1 MSKLNYTP
9 LDEIDKA
16 NYFPTTIHAELSD
29 TFKSGKVQAIAYRK
43 YVLLQLGYL
52 LKDNVARFEDAMM
65 ADLGKP
71 KVEVTFTE
79 IGPSISEIKEAY
91 SNVEKWSKPEKP
103 AFSMNYTPMRRV
115 IYKQGKGV
123 VLIISPFNYPVNMSF
138 GPIASAI
145 AAGNTVVFKPSEQTP
160 ATSSL
165 FAELF
170 PKYVDPSVMRVVNGG
185 VAETSKLLEH
195 PWGHILF
202 TGSGRVGRIIA
213 SAAGKTL
220 TPLGGKSPVFIDPK
234 CDLPLTARRLLWG
247 KIVNAGQSCVAP
259 DYILVPKDFQEKF
272 IEALKATND
281 TFYPTPEAEANSV
294 GRLVTPQ
301 AYNRLSSLLKSTK
314 GTIAFGGKLD
324 EATKYIQPTIVRDV
338 SFDDPLM
345 TKSLVMSLLR
355 LIIDTLRREIF
366 GPILPIV
373 PVDNIDEAI
382 KFVNAHDHPLALY
395 VFTQDSELKTKIINS
410 TQSGAVC
417 MNETMT
423 HVAAEG
429 LPFGGVGPSGSG
441 HHNGKFGFD
450 TFTHTRASL
459 DPPGWLDMIL
469 SSRYPPY
476 TDKKLNALSWLF
488 PSLPARPT
496 GPPTSKEGRSYT
508 KWFLFAIA
516 TVFAGLLTKKK
527 ISA

>member
-9 LDEIDKA
+9 VDEIDK
-16 NYFPTTIHAELSD
+16 IHAELSN
-29 TFKSGKVQAIAYRK
+29 TFKSAKVQPIAYRK

-52 LKDNVARFEDAMM
+52 LKDNVARFEDALM

-71 KVEVTFTE
+71 KIEVTLTE
-79 IGPSISEIKEAY
+79 IGPSISEIKDAY
-91 SNVEKWSKPEKP
+91 SNVEKWAKPEKP
-103 AFSMNYTPMRRV
+103 GFSMNYTPMRRV
-115 IYKQGKGV
+115 IYKQGKGI
-123 VLIISPFNYPVNMSF
+123 VLIISPFNYPINMSF

-165 FAELF
+165 FEELF
-170 PKYVDPSVMRVVNGG
+170 PKYVDPSVIRVVNGG
-185 VAETSKLLEH
+185 VAETTKLLEH
-195 PWGHILF
+195 SWGHILF

-220 TPLGGKSPVFIDPK
+220 TPVTLELGGKSPVFIDPK
-234 CDLPLTARRLLWG
+234 CDLPVAARRILWG
-247 KIVNAGQSCVAP
+247 KNVNAGQSCVAP
-259 DYILVPKDFQEKF
+259 DYILVPKDFQDKVV
-272 IEALKATND
+272 EALKATHD
-281 TFYPTPEAEANSV
+281 SFYPTPEDEANSI
-294 GRLVTPQ
+294 GKLVSPQ
-301 AYNRLSSLLKSTK
+301 AYNRISNLLKSTK

-324 EATKYIQPTIVRDV
+324 EATRYIQPTVVKDV

-345 TKSLVMSLLR
+345 SEEL
-355 LIIDTLRREIF
+355 F
-366 GPILPIV
+366 GPVLPIV

-382 KFVNAHDHPLALY
+382 DFVNAHDHPLALY
-395 VFTQDSELKTKIINS
+395 VFTQDSEIKTKIINS

-441 HHNGKFGFD
+441 HHNGKFGFN

-459 DPPGWLDMIL
+459 DPPGWLDRIL

-476 TDKKLNALSWLF
+476 TDKKLKAISWLF
-488 PSLPARPT
+488 PTLPARPT
-496 GPPTSKEGRSYT
+496 GPPAPTEDRSFT
-508 KWFLFAIA
+508 KWFLFALA
-516 TVFAGLLTKKK
+516 TVFAGLLTKRK

>member
-9 LDEIDKA
+9 VDEIDKA
-16 NYFPTTIHAELSD
+16 KGFPTAIHADLSN
-29 TFKSGKVQAIAYRK
+29 TFKSGKVQPIAYRK

-52 LKDNVARFEDAMM
+52 LKDNVARFEDALMV
-65 ADLGKP
+65 DLGKP
-71 KVEVTFTE
+71 KIEVSFTE
-79 IGPSISEIKEAY
+79 IGPSVSEIKDAL

-123 VLIISPFNYPVNMSF
+123 VLIISPFNYPVFMSF
-138 GPIASAI
+138 GPMASAI
-145 AAGNTVVFKPSEQTP
+145 AAGNTVVIKPSEQTP

-165 FAELF
+165 LAELF
-170 PKYVDPSVMRVVNGG
+170 PKYVDPSVIRIVNGG

-220 TPLGGKSPVFIDPK
+220 TPVTLEASKKLGGKSPVFVDPK
-234 CDLPLTARRLLWG
+234 CDLPMTTRRIFWG

-259 DYILVPKDFQEKF
+259 DYILVPKDFQDKF

-281 TFYPTPEAEANSV
+281 SFYPTPEAEANSIA
-294 GRLVTPQ
+294 RLVSPQ
-301 AYNRLSSLLKSTK
+301 AYNRLSNLLMSTK

-324 EATKYIQPTIVRDV
+324 EATKYIQPTVVRDV
-338 SFDDPLM
+338 SFDDPLIE
-345 TKSLVMSLLR
+345 L
-355 LIIDTLRREIF
+355 F

-395 VFTQDSELKTKIINS
+395 VFSQDSEVKTKIINS

-429 LPFGGVGPSGSG
+429 LPFGGIGPSGSG

-459 DPPGWLDMIL
+459 DPPGWLDKIL

-476 TDKKLNALSWLF
+476 TDRKLNALNWLF
-488 PSLPARPT
+488 PTLPARPT
-496 GPPTSKEGRSYT
+496 GPPAPTEGRSFT
-508 KWFLFAIA
+508 KWFLFALA

-527 ISA
+527 ILA

>member
-9 LDEIDKA
+9 VDEIDK
-16 NYFPTTIHAELSD
+16 IHAELSN
-29 TFKSGKVQAIAYRK
+29 TFKSGKVQPIAYRK

-52 LKDNVARFEDAMM
+52 LKDNVARFEDALM

-79 IGPSISEIKEAY
+79 IGPSLSEIKDAY
-91 SNVEKWSKPEKP
+91 SNVEKWAKPEKP

-123 VLIISPFNYPVNMSF
+123 ALIISPFNYPVNMSF

-145 AAGNTVVFKPSEQTP
+145 AAGNTIAFKPSEQTP

-165 FAELF
+165 LAELF
-170 PKYVDPSVMRVVNGG
+170 PKYVDPSVIRVVNGG

-213 SAAGKTL
+213 SAAAKTL
-220 TPLGGKSPVFIDPK
+220 TPVTLELGGKSPVFVDPK
-234 CDLPLTARRLLWG
+234 CDLQMTTRRIFWG

-259 DYILVPKDFQEKF
+259 DYILVPKDFQDKF

-281 TFYPTPEAEANSV
+281 SFYPTPEAEANSI
-294 GRLVTPQ
+294 GRLVSPQ
-301 AYNRLSSLLKSTK
+301 AYNRLSNLLKSTK

-324 EATKYIQPTIVRDV
+324 EATKYIQPTAVRDV

-345 TKSLVMSLLR
+345 SEEL
-355 LIIDTLRREIF
+355 F

-395 VFTQDSELKTKIINS
+395 VFSQDSEVKTKIINS
-410 TQSGAVC
+410 TQSGAIC

-429 LPFGGVGPSGSG
+429 LPFGGIGPSGSG

-459 DPPGWLDMIL
+459 DPPGWVDKIL

-488 PSLPARPT
+488 PTLPARPT
-496 GPPTSKEGRSYT
+496 GPPTPTEGRSFT
-508 KWFLFAIA
+508 KWFLFALA

-527 ISA
+527 ILA

>member
-1 MSKLNYTP
+1 MSTLNYTP
-9 LDEIDKA
+9 VDEIDK
-16 NYFPTTIHAELSD
+16 IHAELSD
-29 TFKSGKVQAIAYRK
+29 TFKSGKVQPIAYRK

-79 IGPSISEIKEAY
+79 IGPSLSEIKEAY
-91 SNVEKWSKPEKP
+91 SNVEKWAKPEKP
-103 AFSMNYTPMRRV
+103 GFSMTYTPMRRV
-115 IYKQGKGV
+115 IYKQGKGI

-138 GPIASAI
+138 GPVASAI

-165 FAELF
+165 LAELF
-170 PKYVDPSVMRVVNGG
+170 LKYIDPSVIRVVNGG

-220 TPLGGKSPVFIDPK
+220 TPVTLELGGKSPVFIDPK
-234 CDLPLTARRLLWG
+234 CDLPMAARRIFWG

-259 DYILVPKDFQEKF
+259 DYILVPKDFQDKF
-272 IEALKATND
+272 IKALKATND
-281 TFYPTPEAEANSV
+281 TFYPTTEDEANSV
-294 GRLVTPQ
+294 GRLVSPQ
-301 AYNRLSSLLKSTK
+301 AYKRLSSLLKSTK

-324 EATKYIQPTIVRDV
+324 EATKYIQPTVVRDV

-345 TKSLVMSLLR
+345 SEEL
-355 LIIDTLRREIF
+355 F

-395 VFTQDSELKTKIINS
+395 VFTQDNELKTKIVNS

-429 LPFGGVGPSGSG
+429 LPFGGTGPSGSG

-459 DPPGWLDMIL
+459 DPPGWLDKIL

-476 TDKKLNALSWLF
+476 TDKKLNTLSWLF
-488 PSLPARPT
+488 PSLPARPK
-496 GPPTSKEGRSYT
+496 GPPAPTGSHSFT
-508 KWFLFAIA
+508 TWFLLALA
-516 TVFAGLLTKKK
+516 TVFAGVLTKKK

>member
-9 LDEIDKA
+9 VDEIDK
-16 NYFPTTIHAELSD
+16 IHADLLN
-29 TFKSGKVQAIAYRK
+29 TFKSGKVQPIAYRK

-52 LKDNVARFEDAMM
+52 LKDNIARFEDALM

-71 KVEVTFTE
+71 KIEVSFTE
-79 IGPSISEIKEAY
+79 IAPALTEIKDAY
-91 SNVEKWSKPEKP
+91 SNVEKWAKPEKP
-103 AFSMNYTPMRRV
+103 AFSMNYTPMRRI

-123 VLIISPFNYPVNMSF
+123 VLIISPFNYPILMSF

-145 AAGNTVVFKPSEQTP
+145 AAGNTIMIKPSEQTP
-160 ATSSL
+160 AASSL
-165 FAELF
+165 LAELF
-170 PKYVDPSVMRVVNGG
+170 PKYVDPSVIRIVNGG

-202 TGSGRVGRIIA
+202 TGSGRVGRIVA

-220 TPLGGKSPVFIDPK
+220 TPVSLEASKTLGGKSPVFVDPK
-234 CDLPLTARRLLWG
+234 CDLPMTTRRIFWG
-247 KIVNAGQSCVAP
+247 KVVNAGQTCVAP
-259 DYILVPKDFQEKF
+259 DYILVPKDFQDKF

-281 TFYPTPEAEANSV
+281 SFYPTPEAEANSI
-294 GRLVTPQ
+294 GRLVSPQ
-301 AYNRLSSLLKSTK
+301 AYNRLSNLLKSTK

-324 EATKYIQPTIVRDV
+324 EATKYIQPTVVRDV

-345 TKSLVMSLLR
+345 SEEL
-355 LIIDTLRREIF
+355 F

-395 VFTQDSELKTKIINS
+395 VFSQDSEIKTKIINS

-429 LPFGGVGPSGSG
+429 LPFGGIGPSGSG
-441 HHNGKFGFD
+441 HYKGKFGFG

-459 DPPGWLDMIL
+459 DSPGWYDLPLDKIL

-476 TDKKLNALSWLF
+476 TVC
-488 PSLPARPT
+488 SL
-496 GPPTSKEGRSYT
+496 
-508 KWFLFAIA
+508 
-516 TVFAGLLTKKK
+516 LLLC
-527 ISA
+527 S

>member
-9 LDEIDKA
+9 VDEIDK
-16 NYFPTTIHAELSD
+16 IHADLSN
-29 TFKSGKVQAIAYRK
+29 TFKSGKVQTIAYRK

-52 LKDNVARFEDAMM
+52 LKDNVARFEDTLM

-71 KVEVTFTE
+71 KIEVSFTE
-79 IGPSISEIKEAY
+79 IGPSVSEIKDAY

-123 VLIISPFNYPVNMSF
+123 VLIISPFNYPVFMSF
-138 GPIASAI
+138 GPMASAI
-145 AAGNTVVFKPSEQTP
+145 AAGNTVVIKPSEQTP

-165 FAELF
+165 LAELF
-170 PKYVDPSVMRVVNGG
+170 PKYVDPSVIRIVNGG
-185 VAETSKLLEH
+185 VAETNKLLEH

-220 TPLGGKSPVFIDPK
+220 TPVTLELGGKSPVFVDPK
-234 CDLPLTARRLLWG
+234 CDLPMTTRRIFWG

-259 DYILVPKDFQEKF
+259 DYILVPKDFQDKF
-272 IEALKATND
+272 IEALKAAND
-281 TFYPTPEAEANSV
+281 SFYPTPEAEANSIA
-294 GRLVTPQ
+294 RLVSPQ
-301 AYNRLSSLLKSTK
+301 AYNRLSNLLKSTK

-324 EATKYIQPTIVRDV
+324 EATKYIQPTVVRDV

-345 TKSLVMSLLR
+345 SEEL
-355 LIIDTLRREIF
+355 F

-373 PVDNIDEAI
+373 PVENIDEAI

-395 VFTQDSELKTKIINS
+395 VFSQDSEVKTKIINS

-429 LPFGGVGPSGSG
+429 LPFGGIGPSGSG

-459 DPPGWLDMIL
+459 DPPGWLDKIL

-476 TDKKLNALSWLF
+476 TDKKLNALNWLF
-488 PSLPARPT
+488 PTLPGRPT
-496 GPPTSKEGRSYT
+496 GPPTPTEGRSFT
-508 KWFLFAIA
+508 KWFLFALA

>member
-9 LDEIDKA
+9 VDEINK
-16 NYFPTTIHAELSD
+16 IHAELSS
-29 TFKSGKVQAIAYRK
+29 TFKLGKVQPIAYRK

-52 LKDNVARFEDAMM
+52 LKDNVARFEDALM

-71 KVEVTFTE
+71 KIEVTFTE
-79 IGPSISEIKEAY
+79 IGPSLSEIKDAY

-115 IYKQGKGV
+115 IYKQGKGI
-123 VLIISPFNYPVNMSF
+123 VLIISPFNYPINMSF

-165 FAELF
+165 LAELF
-170 PKYVDPSVMRVVNGG
+170 PKYVDPSVIRVVNGG

-220 TPLGGKSPVFIDPK
+220 TPVTLELGGKSPVFIDPK
-234 CDLPLTARRLLWG
+234 CDLPMTARRIFWG

-259 DYILVPKDFQEKF
+259 DYILVPKDFQDKF

-281 TFYPTPEAEANSV
+281 TFYPTPEAEANSI
-294 GRLVTPQ
+294 GRLVSPQ
-301 AYNRLSSLLKSTK
+301 AYNRLSNLLNSTK

-324 EATKYIQPTIVRDV
+324 EATKYIQPTVVKDV

-345 TKSLVMSLLR
+345 SEEL
-355 LIIDTLRREIF
+355 F

-459 DPPGWLDMIL
+459 DPPGWLDRIL

-476 TDKKLNALSWLF
+476 TDKKLNALGWLF

-496 GPPTSKEGRSYT
+496 GPPTPAEGRSFT
-508 KWFLFAIA
+508 KWFLFALA
-516 TVFAGLLTKKK
+516 AVFAGLLTKKK

>member
-1 MSKLNYTP
+1 MPKLNYTP
-9 LDEIDKA
+9 VDEIDK
-16 NYFPTTIHAELSD
+16 IHADLSNA
-29 TFKSGKVQAIAYRK
+29 FKSGRVQPIAYRK

-52 LKDNVARFEDAMM
+52 LKDNVAKFEDALM
-65 ADLGKP
+65 ADIGKP
-71 KVEVTFTE
+71 KIEVTFTE
-79 IGPSISEIKEAY
+79 IGPSISEIVDTY
-91 SNVEKWSKPEKP
+91 SNVEKWAKPERP
-103 AFSMNYTPMRRV
+103 GFSMNYTPMRRI

-123 VLIISPFNYPVNMSF
+123 VLIISPFNYPINMSF

-165 FAELF
+165 FEELF
-170 PKYVDPSVMRVVNGG
+170 PKYVDPSVIRVVNGG
-185 VAETSKLLEH
+185 IAETTKLLEH

-220 TPLGGKSPVFIDPK
+220 TPVTLELGGKSPVFVDPK
-234 CDLPLTARRLLWG
+234 CDLPTAARRIFWG

-259 DYILVPKDFQEKF
+259 DYILVPKDFQDKF
-272 IEALKATND
+272 IEALKVIND
-281 TFYPTPEAEANSV
+281 SFYPTPEAEANSV
-294 GRLVTPQ
+294 GRLVSQQ
-301 AYNRLSSLLKSTK
+301 AYNRLFNLLKSTK
-314 GTIAFGGKLD
+314 GTIAFGGKVD
-324 EATKYIQPTIVRDV
+324 EAAKYIQPTVVRDV

-345 TKSLVMSLLR
+345 SEEL
-355 LIIDTLRREIF
+355 F

-395 VFTQDSELKTKIINS
+395 VFSQDSEVKTKIINS
-410 TQSGAVC
+410 TQSGAIC

-459 DPPGWLDMIL
+459 DPPGWLDKII

-476 TDKKLNALSWLF
+476 TDKKLKAISWLF
-488 PSLPARPT
+488 PKLPARPA
-496 GPPTSKEGRSYT
+496 GPPAPTEGRSFT
-508 KWFLFAIA
+508 KWFLFALA
-516 TVFAGLLTKKK
+516 TVFAGLLTKRK
-527 ISA
+527 ILA

>member
-9 LDEIDKA
+9 VDEIDK
-16 NYFPTTIHAELSD
+16 IHAELLD
-29 TFKSGKVQAIAYRK
+29 IFKSGKVQPIAYRK

-71 KVEVTFTE
+71 KIEVTLTE

-123 VLIISPFNYPVNMSF
+123 VLIISPFNYPINMSF
-138 GPIASAI
+138 GPMASAI

-165 FAELF
+165 LAELF

-220 TPLGGKSPVFIDPK
+220 TPVTLELGGKSPVFIDPK
-234 CDLPLTARRLLWG
+234 CDLPLTTRRLLWG

-259 DYILVPKDFQEKF
+259 DYVLVPKDFQDKF
-272 IEALKATND
+272 VEALKAIND

-324 EATKYIQPTIVRDV
+324 EATKYIQPTVVRDV

-345 TKSLVMSLLR
+345 SE
-355 LIIDTLRREIF
+355 EIF

-382 KFVNAHDHPLALY
+382 KFINAHDHPLALY
-395 VFTQDSELKTKIINS
+395 VFTQDSEVKTKFINS

-429 LPFGGVGPSGSG
+429 LPFGGIGPSGSG

-459 DPPGWLDMIL
+459 DPPGWLDKIL

-476 TDKKLNALSWLF
+476 TEKKLNTLTWLF

-496 GPPTSKEGRSYT
+496 GPPTPTEGRSFT